1 MPITLVSVA
10 ATAVLS
16 LSPQENAPPGLEAWP
31 PEQREAQ
38 LALEEALLAGIEP
51 ASLAEWH
58 EKIASV
64 PHDAG
69 TPGDQLVVE
78 TLARRFAELGLEVET
93 HEIHVLL
100 PRPVRAELEVI
111 APERISLPLKELRLE
126 EDPYTA
132 GDHWKDITIGW
143 NAYSASGEVTAG
155 VVYAN
160 FGRKEDFETLRELG
174 VDCTGKIVIA
184 RYGGNY
190 RGYKEKYACEAGA
203 VGLVIFTDPKDSGYG
218 RGIPYPEGGYAN
230 ETYIQRGSILTMP
243 YVGDP
248 TTPFRESTKDAARL
262 ALDEIELPRIPV
274 QPVGWAAAQEILGRM
289 RGESA
294 PGDWQG
300 GLPLR
305 YRLSGGD
312 DLKVRIRVQ
321 QEFAL
326 RKTHNVLGTLR
337 GSEEPEKEILIGAH
351 HDAWGFGATDSQSGT
366 IAVLEAAKAWS
377 LAAKAGYRPR
387 RSITFAGWGAEEYG
401 IIGSVEYV
409 ESRIET
415 IRENV
420 VCYLNL
426 DMAATGTRFY
436 ASSSPTLREAIVAAL
451 GRVPQPG
458 DEEGRSV
465 GEVWSGRFGDM
476 GGGSDHVGFIALGG
490 VPCASLG
497 GGGSQG
503 TSYHSA
509 YDTLHWY
516 RQVVG
521 DDYAAARMVAQAAA
535 MVSARYATAPVLPI
549 DPARIGTETQRHLER
564 LTTRGRDSGF
574 FEDGSSSVATE
585 FRAIDAAARSFS
597 ERAVALRSELH
608 AACQGGALGAEALA
622 AINRELQDLDRC
634 WLHDEGIPERPW
646 FQNLYAAS
654 DETSGYAPWIL
665 PALRYAVDHRDRN
678 ALRDAEPR
686 YLAVFAR
693 SRAVLE
699 ALAETLSNADAQRI
713 HTSR

>member
-1 MPITLVSVA
+1 MLIPLTCVA
-10 ATAVLS
+10 ATAALA
-16 LSPQENAPPGLEAWP
+16 LSPQEGVLPGLEAWP
-31 PEQREAQ
+31 PAKQAAQ
-38 LALEEALLAGIEP
+38 LALEERLLAGIEP

-58 EKIASV
+58 EKIAGV

-69 TPGDQLVVE
+69 TPGDELVVE
-78 TLARRFAELGLEVET
+78 TLARRFEELGLEVET
-93 HEIHVLL
+93 QELHVLL
-100 PRPVRAELEVI
+100 PRPVRAELEVVE
-111 APERISLPLKELRLE
+111 PERVSLPLKERRLE

-132 GDHWKDITIGW
+132 GEHWEDITIGW
-143 NAYSASGEVTAG
+143 NAYSASGEATAG

-160 FGRKEDFETLRELG
+160 FGRKEDFETLGELG

-190 RGYKEKYACEAGA
+190 RGYKEKYAREAGA

-230 ETYIQRGSILTMP
+230 ETSIQRGSILAMA

-248 TTPFRESTKDAARL
+248 TTPFRESTRDAARL
-262 ALDEIELPRIPV
+262 PLEELELPRIPV
-274 QPVGWAAAQEILGRM
+274 QPVGWAAAEEILGRM

-305 YRLSGGD
+305 YRLTGGD
-312 DLKVRIRVQ
+312 ALRVRILVQ
-321 QEFAL
+321 QELAL

-351 HDAWGFGATDSQSGT
+351 HDAWGFGAADSQCGT

-409 ESRIET
+409 ESRIEA
-415 IRENV
+415 IRENA

-497 GGGSQG
+497 GGGSKG

-535 MVSARYATAPVLPI
+535 LVSARYAAAPVLPI
-549 DPARIGTETQRHLER
+549 DPARVGTETHRHLEL
-564 LTTRGRDSGF
+564 LTERGRERGF
-574 FEDGSSSVATE
+574 FEPGPSPVAGELRAIEVAARAFGERATE
-585 FRAIDAAARSFS
+585 VRA
-597 ERAVALRSELH
+597 ALQ
-608 AACQGGALGAEALA
+608 AACQKDALGAEALA
-622 AINRELQDLDRC
+622 AINRELQALDRC
-634 WLHDEGIPERPW
+634 WLHEEGIPERPW

-665 PALRYAVDHRDRN
+665 PALRYAVDHRDRE
-678 ALRDAEPR
+678 ALREAVPR

-693 SRAVLE
+693 SSAALE
-699 ALAETLSNADAQRI
+699 ALAGTLSRVESAEAGAPR
-713 HTSR
+713 